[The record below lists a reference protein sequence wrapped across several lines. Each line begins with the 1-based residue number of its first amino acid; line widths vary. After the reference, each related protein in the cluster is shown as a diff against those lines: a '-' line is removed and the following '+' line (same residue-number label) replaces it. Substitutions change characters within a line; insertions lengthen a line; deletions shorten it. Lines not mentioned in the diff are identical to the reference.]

1 MSVSITDIVPATR
14 AAGAAR
20 SRPRISPVSAVV
32 PRLPAIAAG
41 QLWLVEL
48 ASGEALPAPVH
59 HALDGANVVIYD
71 RALTAAVADGLP
83 LGSYAEPA
91 SGSEAAAA
99 RSVRFARD
107 GWSVARLLP
116 AGLSPRERTRRVQDV
131 VDELAAAKV
140 AGRLSVTIL
149 ADAADGIEE
158 RIEARFDDLT
168 AIVASFPRNTRLAI
182 VIDAFGEAVA
192 TRLHAVAANGLA
204 G

>member
-1 MSVSITDIVPATR
+1 VSITEITPATR
-14 AAGAAR
+14 IAGSAP
-20 SRPRISPVSAVV
+20 SRPRVSPVSPVV
-32 PRLPAIAAG
+32 PRLPALAPG

-48 ASGEALPAPVH
+48 VPGEAPPAPVR

-71 RALTAAVADGLP
+71 RALTAALGDELP
-83 LGSYAEPA
+83 MGSYAEPA
-91 SGSEAAAA
+91 SGSEAAAL
-99 RSVRFARD
+99 RSVRFMRD

-116 AGLSPRERTRRVQDV
+116 AGPSPRERTRRVQDI

-140 AGRLSVTIL
+140 AGRLPVTIL

-158 RIEARFDDLT
+158 RIEARFDELA
-168 AIVASFPRNTRLAI
+168 AIVASFPRDTRLAI
-182 VIDAFGEAVA
+182 VIDAFAGGVA

>member
-1 MSVSITDIVPATR
+1 VSISEIIPATR
-14 AAGAAR
+14 VAGTAS
-20 SRPRISPVSAVV
+20 SRRRISPTV
-32 PRLPAIAAG
+32 PRLPVIAPG

-48 ASGEALPAPVH
+48 APGEAPPAPVR

-71 RALTAAVADGLP
+71 RALTAALGDELP

-116 AGLSPRERTRRVQDV
+116 AALSPRERTRRVQDI

-140 AGRLSVTIL
+140 PGRLPVAIL

-168 AIVASFPRNTRLAI
+168 AIVASFPRATRLAI
-182 VIDAFGEAVA
+182 VIDAFAAGVA